1 MAQDIKT
8 YIQQCLVCQQA
19 KTTTT
24 LPAGLLQP
32 LPIPNQIWEDLAM
45 DFITG
50 LPLSQGFTVICVVI
64 DRLSK
69 AAHFIPMK
77 QDFTSKSVAEL
88 FFKHIVKLH
97 GLPKSIV
104 SDRDKVFTSQFWK
117 FLWHFSGT
125 TLKMSSVYHPQSD
138 GQSEVLNKCLEL
150 YLRCFTF
157 DAPREWSKMLS
168 WAEYWYNTAYHIS
181 TGMTPFR
188 IVYGREPSKIL
199 PYVPQ
204 ADDPLSVQEQLFS
217 RDYLLQK
224 LKSNLQRAQ
233 QVQKKYAD
241 KKRIDVELQVGDL
254 VLVKLQPYR
263 QHSLALRKNQKLG
276 FRYFGPFKV
285 IDRIRKVAYKLQLPT
300 SAKIHPVFH
309 ISQLKLCRGQHDQP
323 YLPLPIC
330 DSEIPPLIQPMAIL
344 KSRTI
349 IRGEQQVQQSL
360 IQWENGLPK
369 EATWEDNLLIARAYP
384 HFNLGDKVDFDGGS
398 IVMKGIPL
406 QGQTENEQDTVSDN
420 LMRGKH
426 VAVSKDSNRSTRAK
440 RESVWL
446 KNYVT

>member
-77 QDFTSKSVAEL
+77 QDFTSKLVAEL

-104 SDRDKVFTSQFWK
+104 FDRDTVFTSQFWK

-276 FRYFGPFKV
+276 LRYFGPFKV
-285 IDRIRKVAYKLQLPT
+285 IDRIGKVAYKLQLPT

-323 YLPLPIC
+323 YLPLPIY
-330 DSEIPPLIQPMAIL
+330 DSEIPPLIQPMAVL

-360 IQWENGLPK
+360 IQWENGLPE

-426 VAVSKDSNRSTRAK
+426 VAVSKDNNRSIRAK

-446 KNYVT
+446 KDYVT